1 MMVFS
6 DFSHALID
14 EDESVLIQY
23 VFVCLHISCGFFLG
37 RNALVR

>member
-1 MMVFS
+1 MILFMHDGFS

-23 VFVCLHISCGFFLG
+23 VFAYFLCFG
-37 RNALVR
+37 S